1 LTGKTSME
9 STSVF
14 TDFQFSDLGFLAGA
28 AGRTLLISVLAI
40 SIGTVLGCIFG
51 WMLSVMRMAGDA
63 TLGVILDVFRSVP
76 LIIQLILF
84 YNFFPI
90 VGFNVSP
97 FMAGTIV
104 LIFYTSALVA
114 AVARGGIDAVPIS
127 TRRAS
132 RSLGLSYWQ
141 DMRYIVWPIGLRA
154 VLPSWAG
161 VALGVLK
168 DSALVSV
175 LGYVELLRASQI
187 LITRT
192 QEPFLI
198 LIVVGAFYF
207 ALSFPISRLTARLER
222 RWQYD

>member
-1 LTGKTSME
+1 ME
-9 STSVF
+9 SISVF
-14 TDFQFSDLGFLAGA
+14 SDFQLSDLGFLAGA

-51 WMLSVMRMAGDA
+51 WILSVTRMAGDA
-63 TLGVILDVFRSVP
+63 TLGLILDVFRSVP

-90 VGFNVSP
+90 IGFNVSP
-97 FMAGTIV
+97 FVAGTIV

-114 AVARGGIDAVPIS
+114 AVARGGIDAVSIN

-132 RSLGLSYWQ
+132 RSLGMTYWQ
-141 DMRYIVWPIGLRA
+141 DLRYVVWPIGLRA

-198 LIVVGAFYF
+198 LTVVGAFYF
-207 ALSFPISRLTARLER
+207 ALSFPISRITARMER
-222 RWQYD
+222 RWHYD